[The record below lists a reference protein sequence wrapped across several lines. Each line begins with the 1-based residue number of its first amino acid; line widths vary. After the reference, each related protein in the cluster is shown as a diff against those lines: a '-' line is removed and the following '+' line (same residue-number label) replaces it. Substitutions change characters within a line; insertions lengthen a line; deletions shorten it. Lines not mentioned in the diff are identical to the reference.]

1 MGGIDITAFTARSTQ
16 SVSTSTANNMGL
28 SINDI
33 KKAARWSGDSTFRKY
48 YNFPILK
55 NFGSEIVNKFQNN

>member
-1 MGGIDITAFTARSTQ
+1 MGGIDITASTARSTQ
-16 SVSTSTANNMGL
+16 SVSTSTANNVGL
-28 SINDI
+28 SINEI
-33 KKAARWSGDSTFRKY
+33 KKAARWSGDSTFREY